1 MSQSGKLR
9 SQPSGGIYRRL
20 SFSSRKTNRTS
31 FLAVKASARL
41 SVEGFSFERLPES
54 YAGMDARALRAEAG
68 VMRDVAGSIS
78 ADMNR
83 LFAAQEKAQKNRD
96 NAAR

>member
-1 MSQSGKLR
+1 M
-9 SQPSGGIYRRL
+9 
-20 SFSSRKTNRTS
+20 N
-31 FLAVKASARL
+31 AW
-41 SVEGFSFERLPES
+41 ES

-68 VMRDVAGSIS
+68 VMRDVAGSIT

>member
-1 MSQSGKLR
+1 MDR
-9 SQPSGGIYRRL
+9 DGITCESPDFTAYSVSYMLCKR
-20 SFSSRKTNRTS
+20 NG
-31 FLAVKASARL
+31 V

-68 VMRDVAGSIS
+68 VIRDVAGCIS